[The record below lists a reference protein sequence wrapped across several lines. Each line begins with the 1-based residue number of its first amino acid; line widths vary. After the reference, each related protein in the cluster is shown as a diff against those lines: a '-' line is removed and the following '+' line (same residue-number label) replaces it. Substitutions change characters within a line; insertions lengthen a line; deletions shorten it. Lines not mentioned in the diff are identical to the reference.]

1 MKKRFLAC
9 LLALCLLVCFAP
21 AAFAAEGDA
30 VPQVAN
36 MSIAYDGTDIVKE
49 NANGTP
55 EKLDTIFKILI
66 NTRFALPPRSQAA
79 WPATKATSRPIAAE
93 AREIIRLFLIAD
105 R

>member
-36 MSIAYDGTDIVKE
+36 MSIAY
-49 NANGTP
+49 NGT
-55 EKLDTIFKILI
+55 
-66 NTRFALPPRSQAA
+66 
-79 WPATKATSRPIAAE
+79 TS
-93 AREIIRLFLIAD
+93 
-105 R
+105 

>member
-49 NANGTP
+49 NANGSLVFTATGDTQVWITP
-55 EKLDTIFKILI
+55 QL
-66 NTRFALPPRSQAA
+66 
-79 WPATKATSRPIAAE
+79 
-93 AREIIRLFLIAD
+93 
-105 R
+105 